1 MTIFYSPSRKG
12 FFDDNLHYSS
22 LPEDMIEITKEQHIN
37 LLFEINSNNKSII
50 VTDGIIELQENIPPP
65 LTWDIIRIQR
75 NFLLQQSDYTQLPD
89 FPEAKKAE
97 WATYRQALR
106 DIPQTYATP
115 EEVIWPTKPT

>member
-1 MTIFYSPSRKG
+1 MPVYYSPETKG
-12 FFDDNLHYSS
+12 FYDTDAVTYRTLPNSLIQITIEERNNLVRE
-22 LPEDMIEITKEQHIN
+22 L
-37 LLFEINSNNKSII
+37 NSNNKIISIVNGEI
-50 VTDGIIELQENIPPP
+50 VLEDIPTSLLWDNLRAYRNI
-65 LTWDIIRIQR
+65 
-75 NFLLQQSDYTQLPD
+75 LLKESDYTQLPD